1 MKKHWKFRLLSILA
15 AIALCAGLTP
25 AALADDY
32 SGITTYSELAARI
45 ESGVTGQ
52 ITVSPAADFGWPAS
66 GTLTVP
72 AGVGI
77 SISWLTSE
85 FEIPNG
91 IKVIFERNCQ
101 GFSCNTLR
109 INGEIHTAYSSQD
122 SLFNGCEKVIIGP
135 AGTFSCENDTE
146 GQPTLCGQR
155 IAPGKTWEVQE
166 GGTLNARIRLGGAL
180 TGSGAVSGRV
190 SVQGGFSGTS
200 ETEAVL
206 SGSLTITGSVNVGNP
221 SSYGSEWEDVLTIPA
236 GSNIRIKDGGI
247 FWCNGRGTLKL
258 EGNMDI
264 SGENSRVIF
273 LEDSAVLGM
282 TAGSEIAV
290 HAPGRLGHDYTGYP
304 ASPHVTGSGT
314 IKLYKDES
322 GNQPSLFHMQP
333 DILDAKPTAYDQCVE
348 QGITIVRTWICD
360 HAWSAWAT
368 TKEPT
373 CGEAG
378 VQSRTCSKCGSTETK
393 AIDATGEHSWN
404 TSTWEKDAAQ
414 HWRPCA
420 ACGEK
425 KDAAAHSYGDW
436 TVTQDA
442 AGTTPGSRYRDC
454 TVCAYRE
461 TQVIPIPA
469 PSAVLLPSSS
479 GGSTVQYL
487 GETALPAGARA
498 FAVRLDG
505 GRMAEAAPGTVS
517 GEDGLIS
524 FETRLTPGRKLFFL
538 DPDAF
543 IPLAR
548 PAVLE

>member
-15 AIALCAGLTP
+15 ALALCAGLTP
-25 AALADDY
+25 AAFA
-32 SGITTYSELAARI
+32 GGETGVTTYAELAARI
-45 ESGVTGQ
+45 ERGVTGQ

-77 SISWLTSE
+77 SISRLTSE

-91 IKVIFERNCQ
+91 IKVVFERNCQ

-155 IAPGKTWEVQE
+155 IAPGKTWEVLE

-180 TGSGAVSGRV
+180 TGAGTVSGQV
-190 SVQGGFSGTS
+190 NIQGGFSGTS

-206 SGSLTITGSVNVGNP
+206 SGSLTITGSVSVGNP
-221 SSYGSEWEDVLTIPA
+221 SSYGSKWEDVLTIPA
-236 GSNIRIKDGGI
+236 GSTIKVKDKGYIQINGKGTLNLNGNLEIEGERGYLRFPDQDGGVLNMAEGTKLVLRSPGFI
-247 FWCNGRGTLKL
+247 EGGR
-258 EGNMDI
+258 
-264 SGENSRVIF
+264 
-273 LEDSAVLGM
+273 
-282 TAGSEIAV
+282 SE
-290 HAPGRLGHDYTGYP
+290 TP
-304 ASPHVTGSGT
+304 ASPYITGSGA
-314 IKLYKDES
+314 IELYKGS
-322 GNQPSLFHMQP
+322 SQPPSLFSYSSDVLSHDP
-333 DILDAKPTAYDQCVE
+333 DIFKDYIAGTV
-348 QGITIVRTWICD
+348 TIDRTWV
-360 HAWSAWAT
+360 
-368 TKEPT
+368 
-373 CGEAG
+373 CGEHTWDNSWISSAS
-378 VQSRTCSKCGSTETK
+378 VHWHVCSV
-393 AIDATGEHSWN
+393 
-404 TSTWEKDAAQ
+404 
-414 HWRPCA
+414 
-420 ACGEK
+420 CGER
-425 KDAAAHSYGDW
+425 KDIAVHSYGDW

-454 TVCAYRE
+454 AVCAYRE
-461 TQVIPIPA
+461 TQVIPVPA
-469 PSAVLLPSSS
+469 PSAVLLPSPS

-487 GETALPAGARA
+487 GETALPAGSRA

-524 FETRLTPGRKLFFL
+524 FEARLTPGRKLFFL
-538 DPDAF
+538 APDTF